1 MSYQKSRYFLL
12 LLAFMLAGKLTYAQF
27 GRVQSLSTF
36 DERPIHFGFYLGVNA
51 MDFGFRFYP
60 DPITQNPVLQ
70 LPENIKYKDKTE
82 QYYRGRSIRADV
94 DPITPGFSVG
104 IVSNFR
110 LTEFADL
117 RITPGMSFGSRQ
129 LVYNDSISA
138 EILNGL
144 GTNGLDQKSYL
155 NIPSTYIDIPI
166 GVRLKG
172 KRYGNLRP
180 FVYLGGTYRI
190 DLENKRASERVF
202 HMYKTGAYVDFAMGL
217 DSYLQF
223 FRLSTEFRVSLGLD
237 NLIDHSIGT
246 DENRIPYYGFAIERL
261 TSNVFSLI
269 FYFE

>member
-1 MSYQKSRYFLL
+1 MIYQKSRYLLL
-12 LLAFMLAGKLTYAQF
+12 LLAFLLVGNIAHAQF
-27 GRVQSLSTF
+27 GMIQSLSGF
-36 DERPIHFGFYLGVNA
+36 DERPIHFGFFLGVNA

-60 DPITQNPVLQ
+60 DPIAQNPVLQ
-70 LPENIKYKDKTE
+70 LPENAAVKSKTE

-94 DPITPGFSVG
+94 DPISPGFSVG

-129 LVYNDSISA
+129 LVYNDTINQ

-144 GTNGLDQKSYL
+144 GTNGLDEKSYL
-155 NIPSTYIDIPI
+155 NIPSTYIDIPVGI
-166 GVRLKG
+166 RLKG

-180 FVYLGGTYRI
+180 YIYLGGTYRI
-190 DLENKRASERVF
+190 DLENKRAAERVL
-202 HMYKTGAYVDFAMGL
+202 HMHKTGAYVDFAMGL

-223 FRLSTEFRVSLGLD
+223 FRLSTEFRVSLGVN

-246 DENRIPYYGFAIERL
+246 EETRIPYYGFAVERL

>member
-1 MSYQKSRYFLL
+1 MIDQKSRYVLL
-12 LLAFMLAGKLTYAQF
+12 LLVIILTGSSTYAQF
-27 GRVQSLSTF
+27 GRVQSLSGF
-36 DERPIHFGFYLGVNA
+36 DERPIHFGFFLGVNA
-51 MDFGFRFYP
+51 MDFGFRYYP
-60 DPITQNPVLQ
+60 DPIAQNPVLQ
-70 LPENIKYKDKTE
+70 LPENEAIRNKTE
-82 QYYRGRSIRADV
+82 QYYRGRSVRADV

-110 LTEFADL
+110 LAEFADL

-129 LVYNDSISA
+129 LVYNDTISPD
-138 EILNGL
+138 ILSGL
-144 GTNGLDQKSYL
+144 GPNGLDEKSYL
-155 NIPSTYIDIPI
+155 NIPSTYIDIPV

-180 FVYLGGTYRI
+180 YIYLGGTYRI
-190 DLENKRASERVF
+190 DLENKRAADKVL

-223 FRLSTEFRVSLGLD
+223 FRLSTEFRVSFGVN
-237 NLIDHSIGT
+237 NLIDHSVGT
-246 DENRIPYYGFAIERL
+246 DENRIPYYGFAIEKL